1 MYIILLFLGFG
12 GIVLFEAPGL
22 IYQKYWREL
31 IFFFLFLGLAFT
43 LSLLAVIGIKLP
55 SPAEITEKIVT
66 FFLKPLS
73 KLF

>member
-31 IFFFLFLGLAFT
+31 IFFFLFLGLAFYLELT
-43 LSLLAVIGIKLP
+43 GGYRD
-55 SPAEITEKIVT
+55 
-66 FFLKPLS
+66 
-73 KLF
+73 